1 MKIGK
6 LLIVV
11 GASALV
17 AMAAKH
23 IEEEN
28 RQKRLSDAI
37 DRQMIDFRER
47 MRAQLDESSK
57 RLAALSKSMAEQR
70 GDIHKINEVLKEIEP
85 ET

>member
-11 GASALV
+11 GGSVLV
-17 AMAAKH
+17 TMIAKH

-70 GDIHKINEVLKEIEP
+70 GDIHEINKVLKEIEP